1 MRDVQPDT
9 LGGSLVNMM
18 NDVQTRDFL
27 ISVISQVRVHYDVEA
42 GCHWLEVEFSGSVG
56 HLAEGFMKQ
65 LADSQTHRES
75 QRVNESD
82 QTDNYVS
89 PSDRSRLLGDR
100 GIVSQG
106 CLPHNTDRHPS
117 QFLTVRS
124 NPQPL
129 SVRPL
134 SDYQVQLITTITRL
148 RQSGWNDTQIARYF
162 NEQGM
167 LTVRGQVFLGKH
179 VWSMMRKYEE
189 RLARVGEVC
198 GV

>member
-1 MRDVQPDT
+1 
-9 LGGSLVNMM
+9 M
-18 NDVQTRDFL
+18 NDVQKRDFL
-27 ISVISQVRVHYDVEA
+27 ISIISQVRVHYDVEA
-42 GCHWLEVEFSGSVG
+42 GCHWLEVDFSGSVG

-65 LADSQTHRES
+65 LAVCPWAHQTHRES
-75 QRVNESD
+75 QRDNESD

-89 PSDRSRLLGDR
+89 PSDRSRLLSDR
-100 GIVSQG
+100 GIISKG

-117 QFLTVRS
+117 NLLIVRS
-124 NPQPL
+124 LPQPL

-148 RQSGWNDTQIARYF
+148 RQSGWNDSQIARHF

-167 LTVRGQVFLGKH
+167 LTVRGQIFLGKH

-189 RLARVGEVC
+189 RLGRVGEAC
-198 GV
+198 GVIR